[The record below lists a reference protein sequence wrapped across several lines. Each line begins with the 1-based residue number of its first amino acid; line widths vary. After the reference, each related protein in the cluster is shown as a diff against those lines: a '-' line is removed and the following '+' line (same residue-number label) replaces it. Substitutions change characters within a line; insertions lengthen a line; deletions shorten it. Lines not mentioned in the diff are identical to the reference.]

1 MNKTYKKSDINKYL
15 SPIKKG
21 DLIVNELINADGTII
36 DKDDNFKANQRIVRS
51 KKTTDDFIRS
61 ATQGPEAY
69 FIYGGP
75 YYGIN
80 YSYTVS
86 EGE

>member
-1 MNKTYKKSDINKYL
+1 MI
-15 SPIKKG
+15 
-21 DLIVNELINADGTII
+21 
-36 DKDDNFKANQRIVRS
+36 
-51 KKTTDDFIRS
+51 FIRS
-61 ATQGPEAY
+61 ATQGPAAY

-86 EGE
+86 ESEVLEEEEIDETISPELIQDFRSISWRKKKKMRR